1 MLAQQR
7 NTLIAAFEAAAAA
20 ALNQPFEGVVTLE
33 KPKDASHGDV
43 ACNLAMQMAKPAR
56 RNPRELAQL
65 LAEHVSG
72 GGSVILTTHHPL
84 AVSCELHKLNLD
96 DLRRQS

>member
-20 ALNQPFEGVVTLE
+20 ALNQPFEGVAALE
-33 KPKDASHGDV
+33 KPKDASHGDA
-43 ACNLAMQMAKPAR
+43 ACNLAMQLAKPAR

-65 LAEHVSG
+65 LADHVKANPSCAG
-72 GGSVILTTHHPL
+72 LVDAVEVAGPGFTDRKSV
-84 AVSCELHKLNLD
+84 V
-96 DLRRQS
+96 